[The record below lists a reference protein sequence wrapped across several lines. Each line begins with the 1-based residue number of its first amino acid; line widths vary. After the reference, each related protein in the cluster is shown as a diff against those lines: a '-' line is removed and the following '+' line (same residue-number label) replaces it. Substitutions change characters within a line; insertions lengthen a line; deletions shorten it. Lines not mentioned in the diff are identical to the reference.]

1 MSPTIPNAVLF
12 DCDGV
17 LVDSEP
23 IADKVLVAD
32 LASYGLILG
41 PDQVTE
47 MFTGGTLKGVEQS
60 ARKMGADLP
69 ADWLDGI
76 YEKTFAKLRAGT
88 PLIGGVG
95 DLLDTLDATAIPYAV
110 GSNGPMDKMRITL
123 GQHDLWDRFGGHIY
137 SSHVHGAAK
146 PAPDLYQLAAR
157 SLGAA
162 TGRLRGDR

>member
-60 ARKMGADLP
+60 ARKMGAGPSGGLAGRDLRKDLREI
-69 ADWLDGI
+69 ARRNASDRWRWRSARYAGRDG
-76 YEKTFAKLRAGT
+76 
-88 PLIGGVG
+88 
-95 DLLDTLDATAIPYAV
+95 DTLCRRLEWA
-110 GSNGPMDKMRITL
+110 NG
-123 GQHDLWDRFGGHIY
+123 
-137 SSHVHGAAK
+137 
-146 PAPDLYQLAAR
+146 
-157 SLGAA
+157 
-162 TGRLRGDR
+162 